1 MRHMQLLFTT
11 NPGLEDVVGAE
22 FEERAAQAGLGETA
36 VTLKPFNLDGQVMVD
51 NPAPLADLWPLAQQ
65 MRSVYHVIRPLH
77 VFDLPDSEPLANDPL
92 TNDPLAHNPL
102 AHIRQVVGE
111 VEIAEM
117 ETAASFRVTGNRTG
131 EHEFTSVDVQRVA
144 GAALVEKY
152 GTAVDLIGYEVD
164 VRVDVVHDRCWVGV
178 QLTRTRLSKRQERV
192 YTPMAALKTVVA
204 YAMLRFARL
213 DEGMGGLLD
222 PFCGSGTILIE
233 AAQSF
238 PDLPLYG
245 SDAFAKPVQG
255 TAENLAAM
263 DLSER
268 VQLAQA
274 DARDL
279 RDHYQ
284 PGTMRAIVT
293 NPPFGVRLGRRAD
306 FRHLYSN
313 FLQGAHRILEP
324 GGRLVV
330 LVGRRRA
337 FNFILDKVGGFHLAH
352 VRVVETGGIYPAIF
366 VLERRRSWAI

>member
-1 MRHMQLLFTT
+1 MTQLLFTT
-11 NPGLEDVVGAE
+11 NPGLEDVVAAE
-22 FEERAAQAGLGETA
+22 FVERVAQAGLGETA
-36 VTLKPFNLDGQVMVD
+36 VSLKPFNLDGQVSVD
-51 NPAPLADLWPLAQQ
+51 NPAPFADLWPIAQQ
-65 MRSVYHVIRPLH
+65 MRSIYHVIRPLH
-77 VFDLPDSEPLANDPL
+77 AFDLPHEE
-92 TNDPLAHNPL
+92 PL
-102 AHIRQVVGE
+102 AHIRQVVGQLDI
-111 VEIAEM
+111 VEM
-117 ETAASFRVTGNRTG
+117 ETAVSFRVTGNRTG
-131 EHEFTSVDVQRVA
+131 QHKFTSVDVQRVA
-144 GAALVEKY
+144 GAALVGKY
-152 GTAVDLIGYEVD
+152 GTAVDLTGYEVD

-213 DEGMGGLLD
+213 SDGSGGLLD

-255 TAENLAAM
+255 TADNLAAM
-263 DLSER
+263 GLSER
-268 VQLAQA
+268 VQLTQA

-279 RDHYQ
+279 RDHYE
-284 PGTMRAIVT
+284 PGSMRAIVT

-352 VRVVETGGIYPAIF
+352 VRIVETGGIYPAIF
-366 VLERRRSWAI
+366 VLERRPREA

>member
-1 MRHMQLLFTT
+1 MTKLLFTT
-11 NPGLEDVVGAE
+11 NPGLEDVAGAE
-22 FEERAAQAGLGETA
+22 FEERTARAGLGETA
-36 VTLKPFNLDGQVMVD
+36 VSLKPFDLEGQVMVD
-51 NPAPLADLWPLAQQ
+51 NPASLTDLWPLALQ
-65 MRSVYHVIRPLH
+65 MRSIYHVIRPLH
-77 VFDLPDSEPLANDPL
+77 IFDLPDSDQLGY
-92 TNDPLAHNPL
+92 
-102 AHIRQVVGE
+102 IRQAVGE
-111 VEIAEM
+111 LDIAEM
-117 ETAASFRVTGNRTG
+117 ATAVSFRVTGNRTG
-131 EHEFTSVDVQRVA
+131 THEFTSVDVQRVA
-144 GAALVEKY
+144 GAALVGKY
-152 GTAVDLIGYEVD
+152 GTAVDLTGYEVD

-213 DEGMGGLLD
+213 DEGSGGLLD

-238 PDLPLYG
+238 PNLHLYG

-255 TAENLAAM
+255 TADNLAAM
-263 DLSER
+263 GLSER
-268 VQLAQA
+268 VQLTQA

-279 RDHYQ
+279 RDHYE

-352 VRVVETGGIYPAIF
+352 VRIVETGGLYPAIF
-366 VLERRRSWAI
+366 VLERRQRDA

>member
-36 VTLKPFNLDGQVMVD
+36 VTLKPFDLDGQVSVA
-51 NPAPLADLWPLAQQ
+51 NPAPFADLWPIAQQ

-77 VFDLPDSEPLANDPL
+77 IFDLPDSDPL
-92 TNDPLAHNPL
+92 DY
-102 AHIRQVVGE
+102 IRQVVGE
-111 VEIAEM
+111 LDIAEM
-117 ETAASFRVTGNRTG
+117 ATAVSFRVTGNRTG

-152 GTAVDLIGYEVD
+152 GRAVDLTGYEVD

-178 QLTRTRLSKRQERV
+178 QLTRTRLSRRQERV

-213 DEGMGGLLD
+213 DEGTGGLLD

-263 DLSER
+263 GLSER

-279 RDHYQ
+279 RHHYE
-284 PGTMRAIVT
+284 PGSMRAIVT

-366 VLERRRSWAI
+366 VLERRQRRT

>member
-1 MRHMQLLFTT
+1 MTQLLFTT
-11 NPGLEDVVGAE
+11 NPGLEDVVAAE
-22 FEERAAQAGLGETA
+22 FEERVAAAGLGETA
-36 VTLKPFNLDGQVMVD
+36 VSLKPFDLDGQVMVD
-51 NPAPLADLWPLAQQ
+51 NPASMADLWPLAQQ

-77 VFDLPDSEPLANDPL
+77 VFDLPDTEPLAR
-92 TNDPLAHNPL
+92 
-102 AHIRQVVGE
+102 IRQVVGE
-111 VEIAEM
+111 LDIAEM
-117 ETAASFRVTGNRTG
+117 ETAVSFRATGNRTG

-152 GTAVDLIGYEVD
+152 GTAVDLTGYEVD
-164 VRVDVVHDRCWVGV
+164 VRLDVIQQRCCVGL
-178 QLTRTRLSKRQERV
+178 QLTRVRLSKRQTRV
-192 YTPMAALKTVVA
+192 YTPMAALKTVLA

-213 DEGMGGLLD
+213 DDGSGGLLD

-245 SDAFAKPVQG
+245 SDAFPKPVQG
-255 TAENLAAM
+255 TADNMAA
-263 DLSER
+263 SG
-268 VQLAQA
+268 VGGQAQLIQA

-279 RDHYQ
+279 RDHYE
-284 PGTMRAIVT
+284 PGSMRAIVT
-293 NPPFGVRLGRRAD
+293 NPPFGVRLGRRSD

-352 VRVVETGGIYPAIF
+352 VRIVETGGIYPAIF
-366 VLERRRSWAI
+366 VLERRQRET

>member
-1 MRHMQLLFTT
+1 MTQFLFTT

-22 FEERAAQAGLGETA
+22 FEERTGQAELGDTA
-36 VTLKPFNLDGQVMVD
+36 VTLKPFDLDGQVMVD

-77 VFDLPDSEPLANDPL
+77 VFDLPDGEPLD
-92 TNDPLAHNPL
+92 
-102 AHIRQVVGE
+102 HIRQVVGE
-111 VEIAEM
+111 LEIAEM

-152 GTAVDLIGYEVD
+152 GTAVDLTGYEVD

-213 DEGMGGLLD
+213 DEGAGGLLD

-268 VQLAQA
+268 VQLTQA

-279 RDHYQ
+279 RHHYE
-284 PGTMRAIVT
+284 PGSMRAIVT

-366 VLERRRSWAI
+366 VLERRRA

>member
-1 MRHMQLLFTT
+1 MTQLLFTT
-11 NPGLEDVVGAE
+11 NPGLEDVVAAE
-22 FEERAAQAGLGETA
+22 FEERVAQAGLGETT
-36 VTLKPFNLDGQVMVD
+36 VTLTPFSLGGQVMVD
-51 NPAPLADLWPLAQQ
+51 NPAPLTDLWPLAQQ
-65 MRSVYHVIRPLH
+65 LRSVYHVIRPLH
-77 VFDLPDSEPLANDPL
+77 VFDLPDSDQL
-92 TNDPLAHNPL
+92 T
-102 AHIRQVVGE
+102 HIRQVVGE
-111 VEIAEM
+111 LDIAEM
-117 ETAASFRVTGNRTG
+117 ATAVSFRVTGNRTG
-131 EHEFTSVDVQRVA
+131 THEFTSVDVQRVA
-144 GAALVEKY
+144 GAALVGKY
-152 GTAVDLIGYEVD
+152 GTAVDLTGYEVD

-213 DEGMGGLLD
+213 DEGSGGLLD

-245 SDAFAKPVQG
+245 SDAFPKPVQG
-255 TAENLAAM
+255 TADNLAVM
-263 DLSER
+263 GLSER
-268 VQLAQA
+268 VQLTQA

-279 RDHYQ
+279 RDHYE
-284 PGTMRAIVT
+284 PGSMRAIVT

-337 FNFILDKVGGFHLAH
+337 FNFILNKVGGFHLGH
-352 VRVVETGGIYPAIF
+352 VRIVETGGIYPAIF
-366 VLERRRSWAI
+366 VLERRQRET

>member
-1 MRHMQLLFTT
+1 MTQLLFTT
-11 NPGLEDVVGAE
+11 NPGLEDVAGAE
-22 FEERAAQAGLGETA
+22 FEERTARAGLGETA
-36 VTLKPFNLDGQVMVD
+36 VTLKPFDLDGQVTVD
-51 NPAPLADLWPLAQQ
+51 NAAPLADLWPLAQQ
-65 MRSVYHVIRPLH
+65 MRSIYHVIRPLH
-77 VFDLPDSEPLANDPL
+77 VFDLPDAE
-92 TNDPLAHNPL
+92 PL
-102 AHIRQVVGE
+102 AHIRRVVGE
-111 VEIAEM
+111 LEIVEM
-117 ETAASFRVTGNRTG
+117 ETAGSFRVTGNRTG
-131 EHEFTSVDVQRVA
+131 EHPFTSVDVQRVA

-152 GTAVDLIGYEVD
+152 GTAVDLTGYDTD

-178 QLTRTRLSKRQERV
+178 QLTRTRLSKRQARV

-213 DEGMGGLLD
+213 EAGTGGLLD

-233 AAQSF
+233 AAQTF

-255 TAENLAAM
+255 TADNLAAM
-263 DLSER
+263 GLTEQ
-268 VQLAQA
+268 VALIQA

-279 RDHYQ
+279 RHHYE
-284 PGTMRAIVT
+284 PGSMRAIVT

-313 FLQGAHRILEP
+313 FLQGSHRLLEP

-337 FNFILDKVGGFHLAH
+337 FNYVLDKVGGFHLAH
-352 VRVVETGGIYPAIF
+352 VRVIDTGGIYPAIF
-366 VLERRRSWAI
+366 VLERRQRGT

>member
-1 MRHMQLLFTT
+1 MSQPLTFYVLRFSLVTQLLFTT
-11 NPGLEDVVGAE
+11 NPGLEDVVAAE
-22 FEERAAQAGLGETA
+22 FEERTAAAGLGETA
-36 VTLKPFNLDGQVMVD
+36 VSLKPFNLDGQVGVD
-51 NPAPLADLWPLAQQ
+51 NPAPFADLWPLAQQ

-77 VFDLPDSEPLANDPL
+77 VFDLPDME
-92 TNDPLAHNPL
+92 PL

-111 VEIAEM
+111 LDIVEM
-117 ETAASFRVTGNRTG
+117 ETAVSFRVTGNRTG

-144 GAALVEKY
+144 GAALVAKY
-152 GTAVDLIGYEVD
+152 GTAVNLTGYEVD

-213 DEGMGGLLD
+213 GDGSGGLLD

-255 TAENLAAM
+255 TADNLAAM
-263 DLSER
+263 GLSKR
-268 VQLAQA
+268 VQLTQA

-279 RDHYQ
+279 RDHYE
-284 PGTMRAIVT
+284 PGSMRAIVT
-293 NPPFGVRLGRRAD
+293 NPPFGVRLGRRSD

-352 VRVVETGGIYPAIF
+352 VRIVETGGIYPAIF
-366 VLERRRSWAI
+366 VLERRQREA

>member
-1 MRHMQLLFTT
+1 MQLLFTT
-11 NPGLEDVVGAE
+11 NPGLEDVAGAE

-36 VTLKPFNLDGQVMVD
+36 VTLKPFDLDGQVMVD
-51 NPAPLADLWPLAQQ
+51 NPAPLADLWPMAQQ
-65 MRSVYHVIRPLH
+65 MRSIYHVVRPLH
-77 VFDLPDSEPLANDPL
+77 VFELPDEATSAD
-92 TNDPLAHNPL
+92 DQL

-111 VEIAEM
+111 LDIAEM
-117 ETAASFRVTGNRTG
+117 ETAESFRVTGNRTG
-131 EHEFTSVDVQRVA
+131 QHEFTSVDVQRVA

-152 GTAVDLIGYEVD
+152 GTAVDLTGYDTD

-213 DEGMGGLLD
+213 DEGKGDLLD

-233 AAQSF
+233 AAQTF
-238 PDLPLYG
+238 PDLTLYG

-263 DLSER
+263 GLTER

-279 RDHYQ
+279 RHHYE
-284 PGTMRAIVT
+284 PGSMRAIVT

-366 VLERRRSWAI
+366 VLERRQRET

>member
-1 MRHMQLLFTT
+1 MTQLLFTT
-11 NPGLEDVVGAE
+11 NPGLEDVAGAE
-22 FEERAAQAGLGETA
+22 FAERAAAVSLGETA
-36 VTLKPFNLDGQVMVD
+36 VSLKPFDLDGQVSVD
-51 NPAPLADLWPLAQQ
+51 NPAPFADLWPLAQQ
-65 MRSVYHVIRPLH
+65 MRSIYHVIRPLH
-77 VFDLPDSEPLANDPL
+77 VFDLPDSEPLA
-92 TNDPLAHNPL
+92 
-102 AHIRQVVGE
+102 HIRQVVGE
-111 VEIAEM
+111 LDISEM
-117 ETAASFRVTGNRTG
+117 ETAVSFRVTGNRTG

-144 GAALVEKY
+144 GAALVGKY
-152 GTAVDLIGYEVD
+152 GTAVDLTGYEVD

-178 QLTRTRLSKRQERV
+178 QLTRTRLSKRQERL

-204 YAMLRFARL
+204 SAMLRFARP
-213 DEGMGGLLD
+213 DEGSGGLLD

-263 DLSER
+263 GLTER
-268 VQLAQA
+268 VQLTQA

-284 PGTMRAIVT
+284 PGSMRAIVT

-306 FRHLYSN
+306 FRHLYSS

-324 GGRLVV
+324 GGRLVA

-337 FNFILDKVGGFHLAH
+337 FNFVLDKVGGFHLAH
-352 VRVVETGGIYPAIF
+352 VRIVETGGIHPAIF
-366 VLERRRSWAI
+366 VLERRQLGAKI

>member
-1 MRHMQLLFTT
+1 MTQLLFTT
-11 NPGLEDVVGAE
+11 NPGLEDIVGAE
-22 FEERAAQAGLGETA
+22 FEERAAQAGLGDTA
-36 VTLKPFNLDGQVMVD
+36 VSLKPFNLDGQVMVD
-51 NPAPLADLWPLAQQ
+51 NPATLADLWPLAQR

-77 VFDLPDSEPLANDPL
+77 VFDLPDEEPLAND
-92 TNDPLAHNPL
+92 PL

-111 VEIAEM
+111 LDIAEM
-117 ETAASFRVTGNRTG
+117 ETAVSFRVTGNRTG

-144 GAALVEKY
+144 GAALVGKY
-152 GTAVDLIGYEVD
+152 GTAVDLTGYEVD
-164 VRVDVVHDRCWVGV
+164 VRVDVVHERCWVGV

-204 YAMLRFARL
+204 YAMLRFARP
-213 DEGMGGLLD
+213 DEGTGGLLD

-263 DLSER
+263 GLTER
-268 VQLAQA
+268 VQLTQA

-279 RDHYQ
+279 REHYQ
-284 PGTMRAIVT
+284 PGSMRAIVT

-306 FRHLYSN
+306 FRHLYSS

-352 VRVVETGGIYPAIF
+352 VRIVETGGIYPAIF
-366 VLERRRSWAI
+366 VLERRRV